1 MLFPS
6 SKSDRSHRCAFDI
19 SCFLYILKNT
29 QHNHMGKWGGHIQ
42 SEVSCAPLSCSGECP
57 RAYHRVV
64 RSYER
69 NSDQAVIW
77 LLIVYTPHG
86 TKMGQ
91 EMD

>member
-1 MLFPS
+1 
-6 SKSDRSHRCAFDI
+6 
-19 SCFLYILKNT
+19 
-29 QHNHMGKWGGHIQ
+29 
-42 SEVSCAPLSCSGECP
+42 
-57 RAYHRVV
+57 VV